1 PGRCAALHGGGDAE
15 MQRAA
20 VPVLREEIQMRILRE
35 MDLSRGS
42 CSARLIT
49 RTSEP
54 AAGIGVRCLRPA
66 LFCRDGAP
74 AGRDLPRDSSDLQRA
89 LQLTHAPSDR
99 TMIQSAAEGAG

>member
-1 PGRCAALHGGGDAE
+1 

-42 CSARLIT
+42 CSARLIV
-49 RTSEP
+49 RISEP
-54 AAGIGVRCLRPA
+54 AAGISRCLRPA

-74 AGRDLPRDSSDLQRA
+74 AGRDLPRDYSDLQRA
-89 LQLTHAPSDR
+89 LQLTHAPSHR
-99 TMIQSAAEGAG
+99 TMIQSAAQRARAEGIGRAT